1 MAILSGVDPKEA
13 SKMGVSKAKTG
24 LRLKVTPQLPGRVA
38 IVTGAERGIGRGLA
52 IGLARAGARLVLNYY
67 QSKSD
72 VNESIRLVRE
82 AGSQAVAVKG
92 DIAIASTSHQLV
104 ATAYETFGRLD
115 AVVNNAGIHR
125 YKYLAEVKEEDWE
138 VQLAVNLKGPFL
150 LSQKAVVEWRRH
162 KTTGRIVNITS
173 CGALL
178 PFPASAAYN
187 ASKSGLLGLTRQLAL
202 ELGPEGIRVNAV
214 APGVVHTSINDELL
228 RKPAYLR
235 AWQKVIPAGRVAKP
249 DDLVGAVVFLCSEAS
264 EYITGQHLTVD
275 GGWGINPA
283 WGVSP

>member
-1 MAILSGVDPKEA
+1 MA
-13 SKMGVSKAKTG
+13 VSKTTTG
-24 LRLKVTPQLPGRVA
+24 LHLKAQTVHASSQLTGRVA
-38 IVTGAERGIGRGLA
+38 IITGAERGIGRGLA
-52 IGLARAGARLVLNYY
+52 IGLARADARLVLNYY
-67 QSKSD
+67 QSKAD
-72 VNESIRLVRE
+72 VNETIRLVRE

-92 DIAIASTSHQLV
+92 DIAISSTSHQLV
-104 ATAYETFGRLD
+104 TTAYETFGRLD

-138 VQLAVNLKGPFL
+138 AQLAVNLKGPFL
-150 LSQKAVVEWRRH
+150 LSQRAVDEWRLH
-162 KTTGRIVNITS
+162 KTPGRIVNITS
-173 CGALL
+173 CGAVL

-187 ASKSGLLGLTRQLAL
+187 ASKFGLLGLTRQLAL
-202 ELGPEGIRVNAV
+202 ELAPEGIRVNAV
-214 APGVVHTSINDELL
+214 APGVVHTSINDEFL

-264 EYITGQHLTVD
+264 EYVTGQHLTVD

-283 WGVSP
+283 WGGSP

>member
-1 MAILSGVDPKEA
+1 
-13 SKMGVSKAKTG
+13 
-24 LRLKVTPQLPGRVA
+24 
-38 IVTGAERGIGRGLA
+38 
-52 IGLARAGARLVLNYY
+52 LARADARLVLNYY
-67 QSKSD
+67 QFKAE
-72 VNESIRLVRE
+72 VNETIRLVRE

-92 DIAIASTSHQLV
+92 DIAISSTSHQLV
-104 ATAYETFGRLD
+104 TTAYETFGRLD

-138 VQLAVNLKGPFL
+138 AQLAVNLKGPFL
-150 LSQKAVVEWRRH
+150 LSQRAVDEWRLH
-162 KTTGRIVNITS
+162 KTPGRIVNITS

-187 ASKSGLLGLTRQLAL
+187 ASKFGLLGLTRQLAL
-202 ELGPEGIRVNAV
+202 ELAPEGIRVNAV
-214 APGVVHTSINDELL
+214 APGVVHTSINDEFL

-264 EYITGQHLTVD
+264 EYVTGQHLTVD